1 MVVIEDEKFLEM
13 IRNIVK
19 EELES
24 ILNRREEVEKTSTQP
39 AFLYSIRELAD
50 FLHCSTV
57 TAQKMKNLGYF
68 HYRQAG
74 RKLIFN
80 TAEVLK
86 AMEPGKR
93 KFRR

>member
-1 MVVIEDEKFLEM
+1 MVVIEDEKFLEI

-24 ILNRREEVEKTSTQP
+24 ILNRREEVEKTSIQP
-39 AFLYSIRELAD
+39 TLLHSLKELAD

-57 TAQKMKNLGYF
+57 TAQRLKNLGFIPYK
-68 HYRQAG
+68 QIG
-74 RKLIFN
+74 RKVIFN

-86 AMEPGKR
+86 AMEPRKR
-93 KFRR
+93 KLRK